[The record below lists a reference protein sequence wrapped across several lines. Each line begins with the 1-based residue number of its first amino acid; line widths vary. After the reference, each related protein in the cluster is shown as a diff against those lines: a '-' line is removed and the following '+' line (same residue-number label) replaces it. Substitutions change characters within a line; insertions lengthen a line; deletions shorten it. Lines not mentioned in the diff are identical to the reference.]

1 MEPRVPKSPKSHLWT
16 SKHLEFSLFYS
27 TVNMRHGEVRWLR
40 EAFKRTP
47 SLSLIELLVNLI
59 IRFCKFHIIQQVTT
73 CKVEWYYNVR
83 SASLQRL
90 PLTVTPLN
98 RKTRAPSPSN
108 NTNPSQH
115 VNGDCSVKL
124 SRRSSSLC
132 INMDGLW
139 SQHSSTHHFLSLL
152 PLLYIHSVHFSI
164 DLDY

>member
-1 MEPRVPKSPKSHLWT
+1 MK
-16 SKHLEFSLFYS
+16 
-27 TVNMRHGEVRWLR
+27 LR
-40 EAFKRTP
+40 RTP

-73 CKVEWYYNVR
+73 CKVERYYNVR

-139 SQHSSTHHFLSLL
+139 SQHSSTHHFFISPSSLVYSL
-152 PLLYIHSVHFSI
+152 CSYLHQSRLLIQLF
-164 DLDY
+164 L

>member
-1 MEPRVPKSPKSHLWT
+1 MKLSR
-16 SKHLEFSLFYS
+16 
-27 TVNMRHGEVRWLR
+27 
-40 EAFKRTP
+40 RTP

-139 SQHSSTHHFLSLL
+139 SQHSSTHHFVISPSSLVYSL
-152 PLLYIHSVHFSI
+152 CSYLHQSRLLIQLF
-164 DLDY
+164 L